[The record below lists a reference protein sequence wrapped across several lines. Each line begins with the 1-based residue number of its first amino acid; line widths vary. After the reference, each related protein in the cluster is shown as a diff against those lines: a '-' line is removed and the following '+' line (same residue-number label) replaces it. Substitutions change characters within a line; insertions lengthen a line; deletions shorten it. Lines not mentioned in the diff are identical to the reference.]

1 MIVIDPVIFILCLS
15 LTRLKV
21 SLFQSNCLS
30 ALEFLLIWQRYHG
43 DWFSCI
49 TIQYHI
55 SSYLSMK
62 PFITIPRG
70 RGESKNFTHG
80 LSNNGHYED
89 SHSQF
94 LEGLRLRLRLETL
107 DVEEVRW
114 GHFVQQTESRAGHVG
129 TQAAALWLTLNTK
142 VGHRGTSELMTCS
155 SIQCSSVPPAQ
166 RSRFFI
172 LIVTNNQN
180 ISIFRNQ

>member
-1 MIVIDPVIFILCLS
+1 MGDDCYRASHLHTLSVFDKIEGFFISIKLS
-15 LTRLKV
+15 LSTRIPA
-21 SLFQSNCLS
+21 NMT
-30 ALEFLLIWQRYHG
+30 EYHG

-80 LSNNGHYED
+80 LSNNGPYED
-89 SHSQF
+89 SHYQF

-107 DVEEVRW
+107 DVEEVRR

-129 TQAAALWLTLNTK
+129 TQAAAL
-142 VGHRGTSELMTCS
+142 
-155 SIQCSSVPPAQ
+155 
-166 RSRFFI
+166 
-172 LIVTNNQN
+172 
-180 ISIFRNQ
+180 